1 MWGAKLQQK
10 LVEQAVLKRIQY
22 YQVIVS
28 NDNVKSSKADVL
40 SVSPSS
46 ERTGNCAK
54 AVASSRRRAEK
65 KKTSTLRLQVRL
77 QVRLTLALAR
87 LKEAKEVSPVQQ
99 TNESS
104 ARNYFS

>member
-1 MWGAKLQQK
+1 MGSKIATKLK
-10 LVEQAVLKRIQY
+10 LVEQAILRRIQY
-22 YQVIVS
+22 YHVIVS

-77 QVRLTLALAR
+77 TLALAR

>member
-1 MWGAKLQQK
+1 MGSKIATKLK

-54 AVASSRRRAEK
+54 AHKRWRARDEELRK
-65 KKTSTLRLQVRL
+65 KIQARFAFKFALRL
-77 QVRLTLALAR
+77 
-87 LKEAKEVSPVQQ
+87 P
-99 TNESS
+99 
-104 ARNYFS
+104 

>member
-1 MWGAKLQQK
+1 MGSKIATKLK

-65 KKTSTLRLQVRL
+65 KKYKH
-77 QVRLTLALAR
+77 A
-87 LKEAKEVSPVQQ
+87 SP
-99 TNESS
+99 SS
-104 ARNYFS
+104 SPYACLSSPEGSKRSKPCSAD

>member
-1 MWGAKLQQK
+1 MGSKIATKLK
-10 LVEQAVLKRIQY
+10 LVEQAVLRRIQY
-22 YQVIVS
+22 YHVIVS
-28 NDNVKSSKADVL
+28 NNNVKSSKPDVL

-65 KKTSTLRLQVRL
+65 KNTSTLRL